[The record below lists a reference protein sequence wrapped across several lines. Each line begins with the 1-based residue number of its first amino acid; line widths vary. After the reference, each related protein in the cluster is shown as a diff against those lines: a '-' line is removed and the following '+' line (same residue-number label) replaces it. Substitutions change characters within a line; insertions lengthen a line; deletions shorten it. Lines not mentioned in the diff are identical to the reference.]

1 MSQDNYIA
9 MLNDVKNSLIN
20 SKFFLSNDKFENN
33 NKELINQMEDLIKQ
47 IDLKLKSE
55 CKHEY
60 IEDFVDIT
68 PDKSQKICYC
78 NKCWTTFPIN

>member
-1 MSQDNYIA
+1 MSQDNYIS

-20 SKFFLSNDKFENN
+20 SKFFLSSDKFENN

-55 CKHEY
+55 CNHEY
-60 IEDFVDIT
+60 IEDYVDIT
-68 PDKSQKICYC
+68 PEKSQKICYC
-78 NKCWTTFPIN
+78 NKCYSCFPVN